1 MYTIYRWC
9 TNCEHTRKYYYIL
22 RQERPYNCDMSH
34 VYTIVIIICARIG
47 FGLLVSSLHTARR
60 TWCVPGGFFF
70 SWVFTRFFS
79 ATFSCTRRTHAYTC
93 VHSSFLLLRGSV
105 AAIFNDTCVLILH
118 KYIHML
124 SRRTVLSCIPWPGYT
139 PILYIYS
146 NIYVFR
152 TCTPRYYTH
161 IRRRFQYFFPPVQ
174 REMFKTRCRDVYYN
188 NVSYTRR
195 WTS

>member
-1 MYTIYRWC
+1 MYIRLLLLYVHESASVCSSRHYTPRDVHDVYR
-9 TNCEHTRKYYYIL
+9 E
-22 RQERPYNCDMSH
+22 
-34 VYTIVIIICARIG
+34 V
-47 FGLLVSSLHTARR
+47 
-60 TWCVPGGFFF
+60 FFF

-118 KYIHML
+118 KCIHIL

-152 TCTPRYYTH
+152 ACTPRYYTH
-161 IRRRFQYFFPPVQ
+161 IRRRFQYFFSPGSTGDVRDPLQ
-174 REMFKTRCRDVYYN
+174 RRIL
-188 NVSYTRR
+188 
-195 WTS
+195 